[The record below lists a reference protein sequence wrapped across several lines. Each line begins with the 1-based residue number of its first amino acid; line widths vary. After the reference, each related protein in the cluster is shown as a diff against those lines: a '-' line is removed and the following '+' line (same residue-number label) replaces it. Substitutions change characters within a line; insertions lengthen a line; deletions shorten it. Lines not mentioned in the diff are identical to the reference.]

1 MLALV
6 SLLSGCTPPPAGPW
20 PANGADLAFC
30 YGENPERVF
39 ALGPDG
45 RPNGSYNVSA
55 DGLLARGTAMLD
67 RDNVMRLAGGSYEAQ
82 SAGGPAAA
90 AIARSGAFSIE
101 ACITPESP
109 AGKGPRTIIS
119 LEPASR
125 DGGTTLALVQTG
137 RAIGFVL
144 APAGAAARPIVLC
157 DLGAA
162 GSSHVTVT
170 YRPGRL
176 TCYLN
181 GQRAAAGAEIREAF
195 EARGPYRLV
204 LGDTYAGDSDWSG
217 RLEGVAI
224 YARELPPSEVRR
236 NTRARLALAAGR
248 PKVPVLRIRATL
260 LEHSDPPRP
269 GRNPY
274 YRALAVCH
282 YRVDKVIEGRYDRRE
297 ILVAHWARWR
307 NTLLPFCKAP
317 VGQSLELVLEPIEQS
332 GKRVSRA
339 DQSFTLDDHL
349 FDLPWYY
356 DAGLVSL
363 TYKTTKT
370 TPER

>member
-1 MLALV
+1 M
-6 SLLSGCTPPPAGPW
+6 SGCATRSGPPTPAGPW
-20 PANGADLAFC
+20 PGDRTALVFG
-30 YGENPERVF
+30 YGENPEAVF

-45 RPNGSYNVSA
+45 QPDRSYKLSPT
-55 DGLLARGTAMLD
+55 GLLSRGMALLD

-90 AIARSGAFSIE
+90 AIASNGAFSIE
-101 ACITPESP
+101 VCITPETL
-109 AGKGPRTIIS
+109 AKRALTIIS
-119 LEPASR
+119 LEPARR
-125 DGGTTLALVQTG
+125 DGGTRLALVQIG
-137 RAIGFVL
+137 RAIGLVL
-144 APAGAAARPIVLC
+144 AASGAAPRPIVLC
-157 DLGAA
+157 NVDARGT
-162 GSSHVTVT
+162 SHVTVT

-176 TCYLN
+176 TCYRN
-181 GQRAAAGAEIREAF
+181 GQRVAGGAEIREPF

-204 LGDTYAGDSDWSG
+204 LGDTYAGDSDWAG
-217 RLEGVAI
+217 RLEGVAL
-224 YARELPPSEVRR
+224 YARELRPSEVHS
-236 NTRARLALAAGR
+236 NWRARLALAARR

-274 YRALAVCH
+274 YRALAVSH

-307 NTLLPFCKAP
+307 NTLLPFCTAP
-317 VGQSLELVLEPIEQS
+317 VGQSLDLVLEPIERS

-339 DQSFTLDDHL
+339 DQSFTLDDTL

-356 DAGLVSL
+356 DAGLMSL
-363 TYKTTKT
+363 TYRRPKP
-370 TPER
+370 TP